1 MGSMHKKYYLK
12 EPSLNRN
19 GFTIVELVVVMVII
33 GVIAGVILPVFLHGG
48 LDEGASVVQSSVF
61 NAKTYAVT
69 TRARCTL
76 TLNADYYNEP
86 NPLPC
91 LLTVEDLG
99 KTFKKQFRLPRH
111 IRFWQHNSDDFTS
124 GTWTIYFE
132 PRGIA
137 HYNQGS
143 DTPEDIVITI
153 KDTKTNLATNLTII
167 GSTCM
172 INE

>member
-1 MGSMHKKYYLK
+1 MGLMHKKYYLK
-12 EPSLNRN
+12 EPSLNKN
-19 GFTIVELVVVMVII
+19 GFTLLELVVVMVII

-76 TLNADYYNEP
+76 TLNADYYTEP

-91 LLTVEDLG
+91 LLTVEDVG

-111 IRFWQHNSDDFTS
+111 IRFWQYNSADFTS
-124 GTWTIYFE
+124 GTKIIYFE
-132 PRGIA
+132 SRGIA
-137 HYNQGS
+137 HSQGI
-143 DTPEDIVITI
+143 DIPEDIVITI
-153 KDTKTNLATNLTII
+153 KDTKTGLTTNQTII

-172 INE
+172 ISD

>member
-12 EPSLNRN
+12 EPSLNKN
-19 GFTIVELVVVMVII
+19 GFTLLELVVVMAII

-76 TLNADYYNEP
+76 TLNADYYTEP

-91 LLTVEDLG
+91 LLTVEDVG

-111 IRFWQHNSDDFTS
+111 IRFWQYNSDDFTS
-124 GTWTIYFE
+124 GTKIIYFE

-137 HYNQGS
+137 HSQGI
-143 DTPEDIVITI
+143 DIPEDIVITI
-153 KDTKTNLATNLTII
+153 KDTKTGLTTNQTII

-172 INE
+172 MSE

>member
-1 MGSMHKKYYLK
+1 MNK
-12 EPSLNRN
+12 N
-19 GFTIVELVVVMVII
+19 GFTLVELVVVMVII

-76 TLNADYYNEP
+76 TLNADYYTEP

-91 LLTVEDLG
+91 LLTVEDVG
-99 KTFKKQFRLPRH
+99 KTFKKQFRLPRY
-111 IRFWQHNSDDFTS
+111 IRFWQYNSADFTS
-124 GTWTIYFE
+124 GTRTIYFE
-132 PRGIA
+132 SRGIA
-137 HYNQGS
+137 HSQGI
-143 DTPEDIVITI
+143 DIPEDIVITI
-153 KDTKTNLATNLTII
+153 KDTKTGLTTNRTII

-172 INE
+172 MSE

>member
-12 EPSLNRN
+12 EPSLNKN
-19 GFTIVELVVVMVII
+19 GFTLVELVVAMVII

-76 TLNADYYNEP
+76 TLNADYYTEP

-91 LLTVEDLG
+91 LLTVEDVG

-111 IRFWQHNSDDFTS
+111 IRFWQYNSADFTS
-124 GTWTIYFE
+124 GTRTIYFE
-132 PRGIA
+132 SRGIA
-137 HYNQGS
+137 HYTQGI

-153 KDTKTNLATNLTII
+153 KDTKTGLTTNRTII